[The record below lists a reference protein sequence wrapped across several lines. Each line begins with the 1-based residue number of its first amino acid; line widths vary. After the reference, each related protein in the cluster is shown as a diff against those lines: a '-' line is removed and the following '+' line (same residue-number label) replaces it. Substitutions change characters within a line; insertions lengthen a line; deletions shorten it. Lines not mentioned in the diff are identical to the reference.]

1 MENELIKKE
10 VYNNLPKLLKTI
22 TSPFEGREKD
32 IVLLSTIG
40 VLSTCLP
47 KVSGIYDGD
56 LVYPNLYVLI
66 IAPPASGK
74 GVMNYSR
81 ILIHKIHDKIFQDSK
96 NKREKCIN
104 EAKIDESK
112 STKDCPQ
119 IKVKII
125 PANIST
131 SEMYAYMSR
140 ANHGVLIIESE
151 ADTLSNMLKNDWS
164 NYSDVLRKAFHHESL
179 SVSRKTDNLYLEINN
194 PKLSLVVSGTP
205 NQLQPLIKS
214 KENGLFS
221 RFLVYSFDE
230 ISEFKNVFEIN
241 KNNYKDVF
249 SNCSDEV
256 FTIYDTL
263 ISRNTELSIKLTE
276 TQSRVFF
283 KEFSRLRSMIL
294 EKHPQDIISNL
305 NRLGL
310 ITFRICMILT
320 ILRNRD
326 NLKTHDEIYCTN
338 KDFIISLRIV
348 RTILTH
354 IILTHSTIEDGVL
367 SELDEEILFSL
378 KQEFTRIE
386 AIEVGAELNVPKRT
400 VDDKLRQWQKKKAIK
415 KIAKG
420 LYRRLNM

>member
-1 MENELIKKE
+1 MVYELIKKD
-10 VYNNLPKLLKTI
+10 VYDNLPELLKTI

-81 ILIHKIHDKIFQDSK
+81 ILIQKIHDKIFQDSK

-112 STKDCPQ
+112 TTKDCPQ

-164 NYSDVLRKAFHHESL
+164 NYSDVLRKAFHHEPI

-230 ISEFKNVFEIN
+230 LSEFKNVFEVT

-256 FTIYDTL
+256 FKIYDKL
-263 ISRNTELSIKLTE
+263 IFRNSELEIKLTE
-276 TQSRVFF
+276 NQSKRFHN
-283 KEFSRLRSMIL
+283 EFYKLRDIIL
-294 EKHPQDIISNL
+294 EHYPQDIISNL
-305 NRLGL
+305 FRLGL
-310 ITFRICMILT
+310 IAFRICMILT
-320 ILRNRD
+320 IIRNKENLVNPKEFYCNNRD
-326 NLKTHDEIYCTN
+326 FL
-338 KDFIISLRIV
+338 ISLKIIKSILKHIV
-348 RTILTH
+348 
-354 IILTHSTIEDGVL
+354 LTHSAIEDGVL

-386 AIEVGAELNVPKRT
+386 AIEVGAKLNVPKRT
-400 VDDKLRQWQKKKAIK
+400 VDDKLRQWQKKKAVK

-420 LYRRLNM
+420 QYRRLNM